1 MKVSTFIALRYVRP
15 QRLTFMSIIGLLS
28 MVGIAI
34 GTAALIVVMSM
45 FNGFRSVADNLMI
58 GFGPHLRITA
68 VNGGMIVDT
77 QRVLSVVRSVGLATP
92 IATSR
97 VVLQRAGITGVA
109 TAIGVS
115 HTARMDGV
123 RKSIVVG
130 QYNTQPDDAS
140 GLPGIVIGVGLAE
153 QLQVFLGDTVTL
165 LSPAMIEVAMT
176 SMARPTGRA
185 AVIRGMFQSNAMR
198 DIDYG
203 TVITSDVL
211 VQNLSRRKGIDAI
224 DVLVEHP
231 RDVAAI
237 AASLRSN
244 VGATLQVDTWQDLN
258 RGLYDTMKLE
268 RLGSFIVL
276 ALIVVV
282 AAFNILVTLTLGV
295 SEKRRDI
302 AVLKTMGATDSVVA
316 RVFRVQGLVIGLMS
330 VMLGTLCGLGL
341 VLGQQTF
348 QWVRFDSAAGYLVPA
363 LPVELH
369 VADVLAT
376 AATGM
381 LLSSI
386 AAIYPA
392 RRAARAVVADGVRAD

>member
-1 MKVSTFIALRYVRP
+1 
-15 QRLTFMSIIGLLS
+15 
-28 MVGIAI
+28 
-34 GTAALIVVMSM
+34 
-45 FNGFRSVADNLMI
+45 
-58 GFGPHLRITA
+58 
-68 VNGGMIVDT
+68 
-77 QRVLSVVRSVGLATP
+77 
-92 IATSR
+92 
-97 VVLQRAGITGVA
+97 
-109 TAIGVS
+109 
-115 HTARMDGV
+115 MDGV

-176 SMARPTGRA
+176 SMASPTGRA

-244 VGATLQVDTWQDLN
+244 VGATLRVDTWQDLN

-316 RVFRVQGLVIGLMS
+316 RVFRVQGLVIGLIS

-348 QWVRFDSAAGYLVPA
+348 QWVTFDTAAGYLVPA

-369 VADVLAT
+369 LSDVLAT

-392 RRAARAVVADGVRAD
+392 RRAARAVVADGVRAE